1 MQAADPYLK
10 FRCFVAD
17 TYVEGTPV
25 FAATSTAAFERP
37 RCRATTRIGNTFSR
51 RTLQLF
57 FITQVTTPTGY
68 FRDRLLNEMHAGSQS
83 PQ

>member
-25 FAATSTAAFERP
+25 FAATPTATFE
-37 RCRATTRIGNTFSR
+37 CSGYRATTRIGNTFFR
-51 RTLQLF
+51 GTPQLF

-68 FRDRLLNEMHAGSQS
+68 FRDAALSELAHPSQP

>member
-25 FAATSTAAFERP
+25 FAATTTATFERP

-57 FITQVTTPTGY
+57 FITQATTPTGY
-68 FRDRLLNEMHAGSQS
+68 FRGAALSELAHLSQPS
-83 PQ
+83 Q